1 MTKLNVYCCT
11 LAGRAEGM
19 VAARSRKVAAELLGL
34 SLYELTTYGH
44 EPTDADEAVA
54 LGAPGAVFHRAD
66 GFAGTGPW
74 VLSKPAPER
83 ALCIDQGRGPGW
95 KALDKGG
102 LMEKPMT
109 LAQRFKQKALEL
121 VPQQDEL
128 QNLDP
133 GIDDPHVI
141 DETMFRRSEFLGG
154 MAAVILALL
163 ARSEQE

>member
-1 MTKLNVYCCT
+1 
-11 LAGRAEGM
+11 
-19 VAARSRKVAAELLGL
+19 
-34 SLYELTTYGH
+34 
-44 EPTDADEAVA
+44 
-54 LGAPGAVFHRAD
+54 
-66 GFAGTGPW
+66 
-74 VLSKPAPER
+74 
-83 ALCIDQGRGPGW
+83 
-95 KALDKGG
+95 
-102 LMEKPMT
+102 MEKSMT

-141 DETMFRRSEFLGG
+141 DEIMYRRSEYLGG